1 MIRRHTVVAPLWPS
15 RGRCDAPRRD
25 AMRLDAMRC
34 ALTASSCEIR
44 GSREGGVQK
53 AEGRRQKAEGRR
65 QKAEGRRQKAQGTRH
80 KADAR
85 VGYRDT
91 CIGVCPEVVTG
102 DWRLVRVRV
111 RVRERSRGI
120 SCPLLCHVPDN
131 DKQVGPKG
139 PKNLPT
145 ARCRSLLAPVQWR
158 SWCCQ

>member
-1 MIRRHTVVAPLWPS
+1 MTGKKTISCHCEGASQAPACLPACLPACGRR
-15 RGRCDAPRRD
+15 RC
-25 AMRLDAMRC
+25 
-34 ALTASSCEIR
+34 
-44 GSREGGVQK
+44 